1 MYKLYMYPNGNGC
14 TQCDGNGDYVTVLLD
29 DASTLS

>member
-1 MYKLYMYPNGNGC
+1 MAPDGNGC